1 MSLLLPSFPF
11 FKKKKFPCA
20 RDSAE
25 LQLGRSANYQNDK
38 VNSNNNERTQTS
50 NTETTE
56 REREREVQI
65 NISRAESE
73 HRGRGRRTPCRLGGG
88 DGFGYNCRRWMETI
102 KQHGEGGADGC
113 SSGVDMLHSLKTP
126 PGVRGCII

>member
-1 MSLLLPSFPF
+1 MSLLLPSFFFF
-11 FKKKKFPCA
+11 FKFLCA

-56 REREREVQI
+56 REREVQI

-73 HRGRGRRTPCRLGGG
+73 HRGRGRRAPCRLGGG
-88 DGFGYNCRRWMETI
+88 DGFGYNCRTWMETI

-126 PGVRGCII
+126 PGVRVCII

>member
-1 MSLLLPSFPF
+1 MQNSSLADRQITKTTKLTATTT
-11 FKKKKFPCA
+11 K
-20 RDSAE
+20 E
-25 LQLGRSANYQNDK
+25 LKPVTRKQQ
-38 VNSNNNERTQTS
+38 
-50 NTETTE
+50 

-88 DGFGYNCRRWMETI
+88 DGFGYNCRTWMETI

-126 PGVRGCII
+126 PGVRVCII